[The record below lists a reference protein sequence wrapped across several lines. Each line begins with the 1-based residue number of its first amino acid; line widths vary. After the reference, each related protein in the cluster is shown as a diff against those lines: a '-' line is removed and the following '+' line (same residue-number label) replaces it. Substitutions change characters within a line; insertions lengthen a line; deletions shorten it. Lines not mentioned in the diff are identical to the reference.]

1 MTDDEFTF
9 VNNHQLMENHV
20 QQDLVNNLPYF
31 YKMGVMFEKFVIDTS
46 MYYTVYFIA
55 TSEYSY
61 LAHWLCT

>member
-9 VNNHQLMENHV
+9 VNNHQLMENPV

-31 YKMGVMFEKFVIDTS
+31 YKIGVMFEKFVIDAS

-55 TSEYSY
+55 TSKYSY
-61 LAHWLCT
+61 LAQ

>member
-9 VNNHQLMENHV
+9 VNNHQLMENPV

-31 YKMGVMFEKFVIDTS
+31 YKIGVMFEKFVIDTS

-55 TSEYSY
+55 TSKYSY
-61 LAHWLCT
+61 LAQ

>member
-31 YKMGVMFEKFVIDTS
+31 YKMGVVFEKFCPSILQCITLSTS
-46 MYYTVYFIA
+46 LQRVSI
-55 TSEYSY
+55 
-61 LAHWLCT
+61 LI